1 MGTIN
6 DPNHHDRKH
15 GAIEAPDRIEGCA
28 VRRPRQE
35 DRHENQRAEQFHRL
49 VADGQKRQ
57 NNKAPIHQLT
67 DRFSVDKVVKDAAQ
81 TGYVVENATIAVNRW
96 LNSRRVEEHGQ
107 VERDPEN
114 RGHNRNP
121 FQAALQSLGV
131 GTAADGP
138 RAPRDPDHPEAVGEE
153 EKTKTTNRGKGLD
166 AATVDRSP
174 FQTLDKLLNPE
185 EKGHQGEWLVIRPLM
200 TRGQMMR
207 IKT

>member
-49 VADGQKRQ
+49 VSDGQKRQ

-81 TGYVVENATIAVNRW
+81 TGNVVEKSTIAVNRW
-96 LNSRRVEEHGQ
+96 LNRRRVEEHGQ
-107 VERDPEN
+107 IERDPEN

-121 FQAALQSLGV
+121 LQAALQSLGV
-131 GTAADGP
+131 GTAANRP
-138 RAPRDPDHPEAVGEE
+138 RAPRNPDHPEAVGEE
-153 EKTKTTNRGKGLD
+153 EKAETTNRCKRFD
-166 AATVDRSP
+166 VSAVDGCP
-174 FQTLDKLLNPE
+174 LEALDKLLNTE
-185 EKGHQGEWLVIRPLM
+185 EERHQGERLVVRPLM